1 MAAGAVD
8 ARLVAFG
15 LVEVEGRRYA
25 HDVVIE
31 RGVVRKRRK
40 KPSKPYR
47 DRYGHTPLSTDEAIP
62 WHGRRL
68 VVGTG
73 AEGLLPVMREVR
85 DAARQRGIEVVA
97 VPTEEACRLLADVPR
112 DRVNAVLHVTC

>member
-1 MAAGAVD
+1 MD

-25 HDVVIE
+25 CDVVIE

-40 KPSKPYR
+40 GPSKPYR
-47 DRYGHTPLSTDEAIP
+47 DRYGHTPLSADEAIP
-62 WHGRRL
+62 WHRSGL

-73 AEGLLPVMREVR
+73 AEGLLPVMREVLDEGLR
-85 DAARQRGIEVVA
+85 RGVEVIA
-97 VPTEEACRLLADVPR
+97 VPTEEACRLLR
-112 DRVNAVLHVTC
+112 DLPPERANAVLHVTC

>member
-1 MAAGAVD
+1 MD

-31 RGVVRKRRK
+31 RGIVRKRRK
-40 KPSKPYR
+40 GPSKPYR
-47 DRYGHTPLSTDEAIP
+47 DRYGHTPLSANEAIP
-62 WHGRRL
+62 WHGRGL

-73 AEGLLPVMREVR
+73 AEGLLPVMRDVLDEGR
-85 DAARQRGIEVVA
+85 RRGIEVIA
-97 VPTEEACRLLADVPR
+97 VPTEEACRLLR
-112 DRVNAVLHVTC
+112 DLPPARANAVLHVTC

>member
-1 MAAGAVD
+1 MD

-25 HDVVIE
+25 CDVVIE

-40 KPSKPYR
+40 GPSKPYR
-47 DRYGHTPLSTDEAIP
+47 DRYGHTPLSADEAIP
-62 WHGRRL
+62 WHGSGL

-73 AEGLLPVMREVR
+73 AEGLLPVMREVLDEGLR
-85 DAARQRGIEVVA
+85 RGVEVIA
-97 VPTEEACRLLADVPR
+97 VPTEEACRLLR
-112 DRVNAVLHVTC
+112 DLPPERANAVLHVTC